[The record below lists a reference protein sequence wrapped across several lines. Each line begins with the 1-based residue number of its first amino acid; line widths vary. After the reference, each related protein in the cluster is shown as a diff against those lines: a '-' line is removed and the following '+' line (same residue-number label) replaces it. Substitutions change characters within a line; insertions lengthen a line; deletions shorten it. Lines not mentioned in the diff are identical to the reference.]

1 MTIFL
6 HEYNS
11 WYSWQIWALNND
23 NGNGGNYNTYTLYTY
38 IYIIIEIFWLTQVF
52 TNNHTNVVADMAIVD
67 ITVEQIFGDGLVW
80 AGIVMMALLGQ
91 QKRWTSKKYH
101 FLNIRTRFECFDF
114 CYHILRVQ
122 RINEIDENSKGD
134 DDYDDADE
142 GNGDHDHEDDELL
155 RNCAQV
161 LGGPDQKVPG
171 TQQPGW

>member
-1 MTIFL
+1 MIAITSQITINL
-6 HEYNS
+6 YYLYKPVS
-11 WYSWQIWALNND
+11 WA
-23 NGNGGNYNTYTLYTY
+23 LYTY

-52 TNNHTNVVADMAIVD
+52 TNNHTNVVVDMAIVD

-91 QKRWTSKKYH
+91 QKRWNSKKNH
-101 FLNIRTRFECFDF
+101 FLKIFTRFECFDF

-122 RINEIDENSKGD
+122 RINEIDENFKGGND
-134 DDYDDADE
+134 DDDQDGDYDDVGKD

-171 TQQPGW
+171 PQQPGW